1 MNHYQVLVSTLANSW
16 STKPNV
22 KQQYSAIIC
31 YIVNNIN
38 KGSTETPKNMLLLKH
53 KQTKS
58 KRKM

>member
-1 MNHYQVLVSTLANSW
+1 MTNQVLINTLANSW
-16 STKPNV
+16 SIKPNV
-22 KQQYSAIIC
+22 KQQNSAIIC

-38 KGSTETPKNMLLLKH
+38 KGDTETPKNMLLRKH